1 MNSSS
6 KNTSDHTWALWAA
19 FLLGLAA
26 ILWVGAGF
34 VGTSHIALAMTF
46 AIAVAYLVGALEIRR
61 YRGLTQGLAVALVK
75 VPEPLNQL
83 GDWLPGVPQPLQY
96 PVRQRIEGERAALP
110 GLSLTP
116 YLIGLLVMLGMLG
129 TFLGMVVTFKGAV
142 FALEGSADL
151 QAIRAALAAPIKGL
165 GFAFGTSV
173 AGVATSAMLGLM
185 SALSRRERLAVVRTL
200 DARIATAFHPFTL
213 AFQRNASFAAMQ
225 AQASALPAVVDQLQA
240 LMSQMEQR
248 GQQLDTQLQSRQD
261 QFHKETA
268 AAYTGL
274 GQTVA
279 LSLQESLTASARIA
293 GETIQPVVESAMKA
307 IAEESTRLHGRVSES
322 VQAQLKGL
330 SSEFSAVTSTVADT
344 WKQALD
350 TQART
355 NTELVSGL
363 GLALVGFNETLEQ
376 RSQLLLGTMSEAM
389 GRQQSE
395 QALAEQSK
403 QAVWAQTLQS
413 QAEASEAM
421 VGRLG
426 DALAGFSNSFEQRT
440 QTLLS
445 NMGEAMERVRLEQ
458 AEAEQ
463 GKQAAWAQTLQ
474 SQATASEQMVA
485 RLDEALAGFSHTFE
499 QRTSALLSNMGESMG
514 RVQSAQALAEQGKQ
528 AAWVQTLHSQAT
540 ASEKM
545 VAQLSDA
552 LAGFNATFEQRAN
565 ALLANVGQSMN
576 QSQAEHAEAEQQKLA
591 AWTQALQ
598 TMAAALQSEWH
609 TVGSQNLAQQQAVGR
624 SLAQAAEA
632 IQHSPTEQA
641 RQTQAEMSRLLA
653 ASEALVKARS
663 EAEAQWAAQQGERMD
678 QLAGLWRSELAALR
692 TEESAR
698 GESAVARLADWQDS
712 LTTQLQTLRREED
725 QRGEAAVNRLGEL
738 QTAMA
743 SHLATLGE
751 ALEAPMTRLL
761 ETASEAPKAAA
772 EVIAQ
777 LREEMSHLTERDN
790 LALQERTAL
799 VGNLGALLQS
809 VEHATGEQR
818 AAIESLV
825 TSATRVLDQVSQQ
838 FSATLETQASN
849 TNEVAAQVAGS
860 AAELASL
867 GEAFHH
873 GVSLFSESNQKL
885 VDKLQSIEGA
895 ISQNM
900 ARSDEQLAYYVAQAR
915 EVIDLSISSQQGI
928 VEDLRRLRGSGKAAA
943 AGSTA

>member
-1 MNSSS
+1 MNRSL
-6 KNTSDHTWALWAA
+6 NAGVLMGA

-26 ILWVGAGF
+26 IGWVGAGF

-46 AIAVAYLVGALEIRR
+46 AMAAAYLAGALEVRR
-61 YRGLTQGLAVALVK
+61 YRGLTLGLATALAK

-83 GDWLPGVPQPLQY
+83 GDWLGAVPQPLQHS
-96 PVRQRIEGERAALP
+96 VRQRVEGERAALP

-151 QAIRAALAAPIKGL
+151 AAIRSALAAPIKGL

-185 SALSRRERLAVVRTL
+185 SALVRRERLGVVRAL
-200 DARIATAFHPFTL
+200 DARIATVFHPFTI
-213 AFQRNASFAAMQ
+213 AFQRNASFTAMQ
-225 AQASALPAVVDQLQA
+225 VQASALPAVVEQLQA
-240 LMSQMEQR
+240 LMTQMEQR
-248 GQQLDTQLQSRQD
+248 GQQLDTQLLTRQD
-261 QFHKETA
+261 QFHQEA
-268 AAYTGL
+268 ATAYTGL

-279 LSLQESLTASARIA
+279 LSLKESLTASARIA

-307 IAEESTRLHGRVSES
+307 IAEESTRLHGQVSEA

-330 SSEFSAVTSTVADT
+330 SSEFSTTTGAVSDT
-344 WKQALD
+344 WKQALA
-350 TQART
+350 TQSQT
-355 NTELVSGL
+355 NAELVSGL
-363 GLALVGFNETLEQ
+363 GLALAGINQTLEQ
-376 RSQLLLGTMSEAM
+376 RSQALLGNVTEAM

-395 QALAEQSK
+395 QALAEQ
-403 QAVWAQTLQS
+403 
-413 QAEASEAM
+413 
-421 VGRLG
+421 
-426 DALAGFSNSFEQRT
+426 N
-440 QTLLS
+440 
-445 NMGEAMERVRLEQ
+445 
-458 AEAEQ
+458 
-463 GKQAAWAQTLQ
+463 KQAAWAQTLQ
-474 SQATASEQMVA
+474 SQAAASEAMVGQ
-485 RLDEALAGFSHTFE
+485 LSQALAGFSETLE
-499 QRTSALLSNMGESMG
+499 QRTSALLTNMGEAMG
-514 RVQSAQALAEQGKQ
+514 RAHSEQAASEQSKQ
-528 AAWVQTLHSQAT
+528 AVWAETLQAQAT
-540 ASEKM
+540 ASEHM
-545 VAQLSDA
+545 VTQLSEA
-552 LAGFNATFEQRAN
+552 LVGFNTTFEQRAQ
-565 ALLANVGQSMN
+565 ALLANVAEAMRQT
-576 QSQAEHAEAEQQKLA
+576 QIEHAQADQQKQT
-591 AWTQALQ
+591 AWTNALQ
-598 TMAAALQSEWH
+598 GMAASLQNEWKS
-609 TVGSQNLAQQQAVGR
+609 VGGKHFEQQQAVGE
-624 SLAQAAEA
+624 SLAQAAAA
-632 IQHSPTEQA
+632 IQRSATEQA
-641 RQTQAEMSRLLA
+641 HQTQEEMSRLLA

-663 EAEAQWAAQQGERMD
+663 EAEAQWTSQQGERMD
-678 QLAGLWRSELAALR
+678 QIAGLWRSELAALR
-692 TEESAR
+692 SEESAR
-698 GESAVARLADWQDS
+698 GESAVARLADWQEG

-772 EVIAQ
+772 EMIAQ
-777 LREEMSHLTERDN
+777 LRQEMSHLTERDN

-799 VGNLGALLQS
+799 VGHLGTLLQS

-825 TSATRVLDQVSQQ
+825 GSATRVLDQVSQQ
-838 FSATLETQASN
+838 FSATLEKQAGN

-873 GVSLFSESNQKL
+873 GVQLFSESNQQL
-885 VDKLQSIEGA
+885 VDKLQHIEGA
-895 ISQNM
+895 MAKNM

-928 VEDLRRLRGSGKAAA
+928 VEDLRRLRGASKSSATTVGSAA
-943 AGSTA
+943 

>member
-1 MNSSS
+1 MNS
-6 KNTSDHTWALWAA
+6 TSNSTLHKVALLVA
-19 FLLGLAA
+19 FALGLAA

-46 AIAVAYLVGALEIRR
+46 AIAVAYLAGALEVRR
-61 YRGLTQGLAVALVK
+61 YRSLTNGLATALAQ
-75 VPEPLNQL
+75 VPEPLHQL
-83 GDWLPGVPQPLQY
+83 GDWLPSVPQALQHA
-96 PVRQRIEGERAALP
+96 VRQRIEGERAALP
-110 GLSLTP
+110 GLSITP

-151 QAIRAALAAPIKGL
+151 AAIRSALAAPIKGL

-185 SALSRRERLAVVRTL
+185 SALSRRERLEVVRVL
-200 DARIATAFHPFTL
+200 DARIATVFHPFTL

-240 LMSQMEQR
+240 LMTQMEQR
-248 GQQLDTQLQSRQD
+248 GQQLDTQLVSRQD

-307 IAEESTRLHGRVSES
+307 IAEESTRLHGQVSES

-330 SSEFSAVTSTVADT
+330 SSEFSATTGAVADT

-350 TQART
+350 TQAHT

-376 RSQLLLGTMSEAM
+376 RSQALLGNVSEAM

-395 QALAEQSK
+395 QALAEQNK
-403 QAVWAQTLQS
+403 QAAWALTLQS
-413 QAEASEAM
+413 QAAASEAM
-421 VGRLG
+421 VGQLSET
-426 DALAGFSNSFEQRT
+426 LAGFSNTFEQRT
-440 QTLLS
+440 SALLS
-445 NMGEAMERVRLEQ
+445 SMGDAMERVRREQ

-463 GKQAAWAQTLQ
+463 GKQAAWLQTLQ
-474 SQATASEQMVA
+474 SQAMGSEQMVA
-485 RLDEALAGFSHTFE
+485 RLGEALTGFSD
-499 QRTSALLSNMGESMG
+499 S
-514 RVQSAQALAEQGKQ
+514 
-528 AAWVQTLHSQAT
+528 
-540 ASEKM
+540 
-545 VAQLSDA
+545 
-552 LAGFNATFEQRAN
+552 FEQRAS
-565 ALLANVGQSMN
+565 ALLANVGQAMN
-576 QSQAEHAEAEQQKLA
+576 QSQADHAQAEQQKQA
-591 AWTQALQ
+591 TWTQALQ
-598 TMAAALQSEWH
+598 TMAAGLQSEWQ
-609 TVGSQNLAQQQAVGR
+609 TVGSQNLAQQQAVGQA
-624 SLAQAAEA
+624 LAQAAAA
-632 IQHSPTEQA
+632 IQQSATEQA
-641 RQTQAEMSRLLA
+641 RQTQEEMSRLLA
-653 ASEALVKARS
+653 TSEALVQARS
-663 EAEAQWAAQQGERMD
+663 EAEAQWAAEQGERMD

-698 GESAVARLADWQDS
+698 GESAVSRLADWQDG

-777 LREEMSHLTERDN
+777 LRQEMSHLTERDN

-799 VGNLGALLQS
+799 VGNLGTLLQS

-825 TSATRVLDQVSQQ
+825 TSATSVLDQVSQQ

-873 GVSLFSESNQKL
+873 GVQLFSESNQKL
-885 VDKLQSIEGA
+885 VDKLQNIEGA

-928 VEDLRRLRGSGKAAA
+928 VEDLRRLRGSSAKAAA
-943 AGSTA
+943 GGSAA

>member
-1 MNSSS
+1 MNNS
-6 KNTSDHTWALWAA
+6 NTSTRLPKWAILAA

-26 ILWVGAGF
+26 ILWVGSGF

-46 AIAVAYLVGALEIRR
+46 AIAVAYFVGALEVRR
-61 YRGLTQGLAVALVK
+61 YRGLTNGLAAALEK
-75 VPEPLNQL
+75 VPEPLSQL
-83 GDWLPGVPQPLQY
+83 DDWLKSVPQPLQHA
-96 PVRQRIEGERAALP
+96 VRQRIEGERAALP

-185 SALSRRERLAVVRTL
+185 SALARRERLDVVRTL
-200 DARIATAFHPFTL
+200 DMRIATVFHPFTL
-213 AFQRNASFAAMQ
+213 AYQRNASFAAMQ
-225 AQASALPAVVDQLQA
+225 AQANALPAVVDRLQA
-240 LMSQMEQR
+240 LMAQMEAR

-261 QFHKETA
+261 QFHKEAA
-268 AAYTGL
+268 AAYNGL

-279 LSLQESLTASARIA
+279 QSLKESLTASARIA

-307 IAEESTRLHGRVSES
+307 IAEESTRLHAQVSET
-322 VQAQLKGL
+322 VQTQLKGL
-330 SSEFSAVTSTVADT
+330 SSEFGATTSAVADT
-344 WKQALD
+344 WKEALA
-350 TQART
+350 TQSRT

-363 GLALVGFNETLEQ
+363 GLALVGFNDTLEQ
-376 RSQLLLGTMSEAM
+376 RSQALLGNVSEAM

-395 QALAEQSK
+395 QAAAEQHK
-403 QAVWAQTLQS
+403 QAVWAQTLQA
-413 QAEASEAM
+413 QASASEQM
-421 VGRLG
+421 VQQLG
-426 DALAGFSNSFEQRT
+426 ETLAGFSATFEQRT
-440 QTLLS
+440 SALLEHMS
-445 NMGEAMERVRLEQ
+445 ETMGRVRSDQAEVEQ
-458 AEAEQ
+458 A
-463 GKQAAWAQTLQ
+463 KQAAWAQTLQ
-474 SQATASEQMVA
+474 SQAAASEHMV
-485 RLDEALAGFSHTFE
+485 RQLGEALAGFNTTFE
-499 QRTSALLSNMGESMG
+499 ER
-514 RVQSAQALAEQGKQ
+514 
-528 AAWVQTLHSQAT
+528 
-540 ASEKM
+540 AS
-545 VAQLSDA
+545 
-552 LAGFNATFEQRAN
+552 
-565 ALLANVGQSMN
+565 ALLANVGQAMN
-576 QSQAEHAEAEQQKLA
+576 QSQAEHAQAEQQKRA

-598 TMAAALQSEWH
+598 TMAASLQSEWQ
-609 TVGSQNLAQQQAVGR
+609 TVGGQNLAQQQAVSA
-624 SLAQAAEA
+624 SLAEAAAA
-632 IQHSPTEQA
+632 IQQSTTEQA

-692 TEESAR
+692 EEESAR
-698 GESAVARLADWQDS
+698 GESAATRLAEWQNS

-743 SHLATLGE
+743 GHLATLGE

-777 LREEMSHLTERDN
+777 LRQEMSHLTERDN

-825 TSATRVLDQVSQQ
+825 TSATGVLDQVSQQ
-838 FSATLETQASN
+838 FSATLETQGSS
-849 TNEVAAQVAGS
+849 TREVAAQVAAS
-860 AAELASL
+860 AAELGSL

-873 GVSLFSESNQKL
+873 GVQLFSESNQKL

-895 ISQNM
+895 IAQNM

-928 VEDLRRLRGSGKAAA
+928 VEDLRRLRGGSGKAT
-943 AGSTA
+943 AGSAA

>member
-1 MNSSS
+1 M
-6 KNTSDHTWALWAA
+6 NTSNTTSLPKWAILVA
-19 FLLGLAA
+19 FALGLAA
-26 ILWVGAGF
+26 IGWVGAGF
-34 VGTSHIALAMTF
+34 VGTSPIALAMTF
-46 AIAVAYLVGALEIRR
+46 AIAVAYLAGALEIRR
-61 YRGLTQGLAVALVK
+61 YRGLTNGLALALAK
-75 VPEPLNQL
+75 VPEPLNRL
-83 GDWLPGVPQPLQY
+83 SDWLPSVPQPLQHA
-96 PVRQRIEGERAALP
+96 VRQRIEGERAALP

-151 QAIRAALAAPIKGL
+151 AAIRAALAAPIKGL

-185 SALSRRERLAVVRTL
+185 SALARRERLDAVRTL
-200 DARIATAFHPFTL
+200 DARIATVFHPFTL

-225 AQASALPAVVDQLQA
+225 AQANALPAVVDQLQA
-240 LMSQMEQR
+240 LMTQMEQR
-248 GQQLDTQLQSRQD
+248 GQQLDGQLQTRQD
-261 QFHKETA
+261 QFHKEAA

-279 LSLQESLTASARIA
+279 QSLKESLTASARIA

-307 IAEESTRLHGRVSES
+307 IAEESTRLHGQVNES

-330 SSEFSAVTSTVADT
+330 SKEFSTTTNAVADT
-344 WKQALD
+344 WKEALA
-350 TQART
+350 TQSKT

-363 GLALVGFNETLEQ
+363 GLALAGFNETLDQ
-376 RSQLLLGTMSEAM
+376 RSQALLGNVIEAM
-389 GRQQSE
+389 GRLHSE
-395 QALAEQSK
+395 QAAAEHHKQS
-403 QAVWAQTLQS
+403 AWSQTLEA
-413 QAEASEAM
+413 QASASEHM
-421 VGRLG
+421 VQQLG
-426 DALAGFSNSFEQRT
+426 EALAGFSAAFEQRT
-440 QTLLS
+440 HNLLA
-445 NMGEAMERVRLEQ
+445 NMSETMGRVHSEQ
-458 AEAEQ
+458 AQAEQ
-463 GKQAAWAQTLQ
+463 VKQAAWAQTLQ
-474 SQATASEQMVA
+474 SQAADSEHMVKQ
-485 RLDEALAGFSHTFE
+485 LSGALNGFNTTFE
-499 QRTSALLSNMGESMG
+499 ERTS
-514 RVQSAQALAEQGKQ
+514 
-528 AAWVQTLHSQAT
+528 
-540 ASEKM
+540 
-545 VAQLSDA
+545 
-552 LAGFNATFEQRAN
+552 
-565 ALLANVGQSMN
+565 ALLANVGQAMN
-576 QSQAEHAEAEQQKLA
+576 QSQADHAQAEQRKQA

-598 TMAAALQSEWH
+598 TVAASLQSEWQS
-609 TVGSQNLAQQQAVGR
+609 VGSQNLAQQQAVSA
-624 SLAQAAEA
+624 SLAEAAAA
-632 IQHSPTEQA
+632 IQQSATEQA
-641 RQTQAEMSRLLA
+641 RQTQAEMARLLA

-692 TEESAR
+692 SEESAR
-698 GESAVARLADWQDS
+698 GESAVARLTDWQTS
-712 LTTQLQTLRREED
+712 LTNQLQTLRREED
-725 QRGEAAVNRLGEL
+725 QRGEAAVDRLGEL

-777 LREEMSHLTERDN
+777 LRQEMSHLTERDN
-790 LALQERTAL
+790 IALQERTAL

-825 TSATRVLDQVSQQ
+825 SSASSVLDQVSQQ

-849 TNEVAAQVAGS
+849 TNEAAAQVAGS

-867 GEAFHH
+867 GEAFQH
-873 GVSLFSESNQKL
+873 GVQLFSESNQKL

-928 VEDLRRLRGSGKAAA
+928 VEDLRRLRGSSGKAV
-943 AGSTA
+943 AGSTV

>member
-1 MNSSS
+1 MQVTEMNRSS
-6 KNTSDHTWALWAA
+6 TAAVLIGA
-19 FLLGLAA
+19 FLIGLAA
-26 ILWVGAGF
+26 IGWVGAGF
-34 VGTSHIALAMTF
+34 LGTSYIALAMTF
-46 AIAVAYLVGALEIRR
+46 AIAVAYIAGALEVRR
-61 YRGLTQGLAVALVK
+61 YRSLTNGLAAALNK

-83 GDWLPGVPQPLQY
+83 GDWLPGVPQALQHS
-96 PVRQRIEGERAALP
+96 VRQRIEGERAALP

-151 QAIRAALAAPIKGL
+151 AAIRTALAAPIKGL

-185 SALSRRERLAVVRTL
+185 SALVRRERLAVVRTL
-200 DARIATAFHPFTL
+200 DARIATVFHPFTL

-240 LMSQMEQR
+240 LMAQMEQR

-261 QFHKETA
+261 QFHQETA

-307 IAEESTRLHGRVSES
+307 IAEESTRLHGQVSES
-322 VQAQLKGL
+322 VQTQLKGL
-330 SSEFSAVTSTVADT
+330 SSEFSATSGAVADT

-363 GLALVGFNETLEQ
+363 GLALAGFNQTLEQ
-376 RSQLLLGTMSEAM
+376 RSQALLGHVTEAM
-389 GRQQSE
+389 SRQQSE
-395 QALAEQSK
+395 QALAEQNK
-403 QAVWAQTLQS
+403 QAAWAQTLQS
-413 QAEASEAM
+413 QATASETM
-421 VGRLG
+421 VGRLSE
-426 DALAGFSNSFEQRT
+426 ALAGFSNSFEQRT
-440 QTLLS
+440 HALLD
-445 NMGEAMERVRLEQ
+445 NMGEAMERVRTEQ
-458 AEAEQ
+458 AAAEQ

-474 SQATASEQMVA
+474 SQATASEQMVT
-485 RLDEALAGFSHTFE
+485 RLDEALNAFSHTFE
-499 QRTSALLSNMGESMG
+499 QRTHSLLSNVGESMG
-514 RVQSAQALAEQGKQ
+514 RVHSEQAEAEQGKQ
-528 AAWVQTLHSQAT
+528 AAWLQTLQSQAS

-545 VAQLSDA
+545 VTQLSEA
-552 LAGFNATFEQRAN
+552 LAGFNTTFEQRAS
-565 ALLANVGQSMN
+565 ALLANVGQAMN
-576 QSQAEHAEAEQQKLA
+576 QSQAEHAQAEQQKQA

-598 TMAAALQSEWH
+598 TMAAALQSEWQA
-609 TVGSQNLAQQQAVGR
+609 VGSQNLAQQQAVSQ

-632 IQHSPTEQA
+632 IQHSATEQA
-641 RQTQAEMSRLLA
+641 RQTQTEMSRLLA
-653 ASEALVKARS
+653 ASEELVKARG

-698 GESAVARLADWQDS
+698 GESAVARLADWQS
-712 LTTQLQTLRREED
+712 GLTTQLQTLRREED

-777 LREEMSHLTERDN
+777 LRQEMSHLTERDN

-799 VGNLGALLQS
+799 VGNLGTLLQS

-825 TSATRVLDQVSQQ
+825 TSATGVLDQVSQQ
-838 FSATLETQASN
+838 FSATLDVQASN

-895 ISQNM
+895 ITQNM

-928 VEDLRRLRGSGKAAA
+928 VEDLRRLRGSGKAP
-943 AGSTA
+943 AGSAA

>member
-1 MNSSS
+1 MNSS
-6 KNTSDHTWALWAA
+6 NTTSLPKWAILAA
-19 FLLGLAA
+19 FALGLAA
-26 ILWVGAGF
+26 IGWVGAGF

-46 AIAVAYLVGALEIRR
+46 AIAVAYFVGALEIRR
-61 YRGLTQGLAVALVK
+61 YRGLTNGLAAALSK
-75 VPEPLNQL
+75 VPEPLNRL
-83 GDWLPGVPQPLQY
+83 ADWLSSVPLPLQHA
-96 PVRQRIEGERAALP
+96 VRQRIEGERAALP

-151 QAIRAALAAPIKGL
+151 AAIRAALAAPIKGL

-185 SALSRRERLAVVRTL
+185 SALARRERLDAVRTL
-200 DARIATAFHPFTL
+200 DARIATVFHPFTL

-225 AQASALPAVVDQLQA
+225 AQANALPAVVDQLQA
-240 LMSQMEQR
+240 LMTQLEQR
-248 GQQLDTQLQSRQD
+248 GQQLDGQLQTRQD
-261 QFHKETA
+261 QFHKEAA

-279 LSLQESLTASARIA
+279 QSLKESLAASARIA

-307 IAEESTRLHGRVSES
+307 IAEESTRLHGQVSES
-322 VQAQLKGL
+322 VQTQLKGL
-330 SSEFSAVTSTVADT
+330 SKEFGATTNAVAQT
-344 WKQALD
+344 WKEALA
-350 TQART
+350 TQSKT

-376 RSQLLLGTMSEAM
+376 RSQALLGNVSAAM
-389 GRQQSE
+389 GQQQSE
-395 QALAEQSK
+395 QALAEQNK
-403 QAVWAQTLQS
+403 QAAWMQTLQA
-413 QAEASEAM
+413 QATASERM
-421 VGRLG
+421 VQQLG
-426 DALAGFSNSFEQRT
+426 EALTGFNAAFEQRT
-440 QTLLS
+440 NALLTNLGES
-445 NMGEAMERVRLEQ
+445 MGRLHNAQ

-463 GKQAAWAQTLQ
+463 GKQVAWAQTLQ
-474 SQATASEQMVA
+474 SQAASSEQMVA
-485 RLDEALAGFSHTFE
+485 RLSEALALFNTSFE
-499 QRTSALLSNMGESMG
+499 ERA
-514 RVQSAQALAEQGKQ
+514 
-528 AAWVQTLHSQAT
+528 QTL
-540 ASEKM
+540 
-545 VAQLSDA
+545 
-552 LAGFNATFEQRAN
+552 LAG
-565 ALLANVGQSMN
+565 VGQAMN
-576 QSQAEHAEAEQQKLA
+576 QSQAEHAQAEQRKQA

-598 TMAAALQSEWH
+598 TMAASLQSEWQ
-609 TVGSQNLAQQQAVGR
+609 TVGSQNLAQQQAVSA
-624 SLAQAAEA
+624 SLAEAAAA
-632 IQHSPTEQA
+632 IQQSASEQA
-641 RQTQAEMSRLLA
+641 RQTQAEMARLLA

-692 TEESAR
+692 SEESAR
-698 GESAVARLADWQDS
+698 GELAVARLADWQTS
-712 LTTQLQTLRREED
+712 LTTQLQTLRSEED

-761 ETASEAPKAAA
+761 ATASEAPKAAA

-777 LREEMSHLTERDN
+777 LRQEMSHLTERDN

-825 TSATRVLDQVSQQ
+825 TSASSVLDQVSQQ

-867 GEAFHH
+867 GEAFQH
-873 GVSLFSESNQKL
+873 GVQLFSESNQKL

-928 VEDLRRLRGSGKAAA
+928 VEDLRRLRGSSGKAV
-943 AGSTA
+943 AGSAA

>member
-1 MNSSS
+1 MNSS
-6 KNTSDHTWALWAA
+6 KNTSSPTGALWAT
-19 FLLGLAA
+19 FVLGLAA

-46 AIAVAYLVGALEIRR
+46 AIAAAYLVGALEIRR
-61 YRGLTQGLAVALVK
+61 YRGLTHGLATALDK
-75 VPEPLNQL
+75 VPEPLSQL
-83 GDWLPGVPQPLQY
+83 GDWLPAVPQPLQY
-96 PVRQRIEGERAALP
+96 SVRQRIEGERAALP

-185 SALSRRERLAVVRTL
+185 SALSRRERLAVVRRL
-200 DARIATAFHPFTL
+200 DARIATVFHPFTIG
-213 AFQRNASFAAMQ
+213 FQRKASFAAMQ

-240 LMSQMEQR
+240 LITQMEQR

-261 QFHKETA
+261 QFHREAA

-279 LSLQESLTASARIA
+279 SSLQESLTASARIA
-293 GETIQPVVESAMKA
+293 GETIQPVVASAMKA
-307 IAEESTRLHGRVSES
+307 IAEESTRLHGQVSES

-330 SSEFSAVTSTVADT
+330 SSEFSATTGVVADT
-344 WKQALD
+344 WKRALD
-350 TQART
+350 TQAKT

-363 GLALVGFNETLEQ
+363 GLALAGFNQTLEQ
-376 RSQLLLGTMSEAM
+376 RSEALLGHVTEAM

-395 QALAEQSK
+395 QALAEHNK
-403 QAVWAQTLQS
+403 QVAWAATLQS
-413 QAEASEAM
+413 QAAGGEAM
-421 VGRLG
+421 VGRL
-426 DALAGFSNSFEQRT
+426 
-440 QTLLS
+440 
-445 NMGEAMERVRLEQ
+445 
-458 AEAEQ
+458 
-463 GKQAAWAQTLQ
+463 
-474 SQATASEQMVA
+474 SET
-485 RLDEALAGFSHTFE
+485 LAGFSHTFE
-499 QRTSALLSNMGESMG
+499 QRTTALLDNMGKAME
-514 RVQSAQALAEQGKQ
+514 RVRTEQAEAEHGKQ
-528 AAWVQTLHSQAT
+528 AAWVQTLQSQAS
-540 ASEKM
+540 ASETM
-545 VAQLSDA
+545 VARLSDA
-552 LAGFNATFEQRAN
+552 LAGFNTTFEQRAS
-565 ALLANVGQSMN
+565 ALLANVGQAMN
-576 QSQAEHAEAEQQKLA
+576 QSQAEHAQAEQQKQA

-598 TMAAALQSEWH
+598 TMAAGLRSEWQ
-609 TVGSQNLAQQQAVGR
+609 TVGSQNLAQQQAVSQ
-624 SLAQAAEA
+624 SLAQAAAA
-632 IQHSPTEQA
+632 IQHSATEQA

-653 ASEALVKARS
+653 ASEALVQARS

-698 GESAVARLADWQDS
+698 GESAVARLAEWQDG

-725 QRGEAAVNRLGEL
+725 ERGEAAVNRLGEL

-761 ETASEAPKAAA
+761 ETASEAPRAAA

-777 LREEMSHLTERDN
+777 LRQEMSHLTERDN

-799 VGNLGALLQS
+799 VGNLATLLQS

-825 TSATRVLDQVSQQ
+825 TSATGVLDQVSQQ
-838 FSATLETQASN
+838 FSTTLESQASN
-849 TNEVAAQVAGS
+849 TNEVAVQVAGS

-873 GVSLFSESNQKL
+873 GVQLFSESNQKL

-895 ISQNM
+895 IAQNM

-943 AGSTA
+943 GSAA

>member
-1 MNSSS
+1 MPIG
-6 KNTSDHTWALWAA
+6 A

-26 ILWVGAGF
+26 LVWVGVGF

-46 AIAVAYLVGALEIRR
+46 AIAVGYLVGALEIRR
-61 YRGLTQGLAVALVK
+61 YRGLTNGLAAALAK

-83 GDWLPGVPQPLQY
+83 GDWLKSVPQPLQHS
-96 PVRQRIEGERAALP
+96 VRQRIEGERAALP

-185 SALSRRERLAVVRTL
+185 SALARRERLEVVRTL
-200 DARIATAFHPFTL
+200 DMRIATVFHPFTL
-213 AFQRNASFAAMQ
+213 AYQRNASFAAMQ
-225 AQASALPAVVDQLQA
+225 AQASALPAVVDKLQA
-240 LMSQMEQR
+240 LMAQMEQR
-248 GQQLDTQLQSRQD
+248 GQQLDTQLQSKQD
-261 QFHKETA
+261 QFHKEAA

-279 LSLQESLTASARIA
+279 LSLKESLTASARIA

-307 IAEESTRLHGRVSES
+307 IAEESTRLHGQVSDS
-322 VQAQLKGL
+322 VQTQLKGL
-330 SSEFSAVTSTVADT
+330 SSEFSTTTRSVADT
-344 WKQALD
+344 WNQALEN
-350 TQART
+350 QAQT

-363 GLALVGFNETLEQ
+363 GLALVGFNQTLEQ
-376 RSQLLLGTMSEAM
+376 RSQALLGNLTDAM

-395 QALAEQSK
+395 QALNEQNK
-403 QAVWAQTLQS
+403 QAAWAQTLQS
-413 QAEASEAM
+413 QAAASEAM
-421 VGRLG
+421 VGQLSG
-426 DALAGFSNSFEQRT
+426 TLAGFSNTFEQRT
-440 QTLLS
+440 CALLS
-445 NMGEAMERVRLEQ
+445 NMGEVMERVRREQ

-463 GKQAAWAQTLQ
+463 GKQAAWVQTLQ
-474 SQATASEQMVA
+474 SQASTSEKMVT
-485 RLDEALAGFSHTFE
+485 RLSEALAGFNT
-499 QRTSALLSNMGESMG
+499 
-514 RVQSAQALAEQGKQ
+514 
-528 AAWVQTLHSQAT
+528 
-540 ASEKM
+540 
-545 VAQLSDA
+545 
-552 LAGFNATFEQRAN
+552 TFEQRAS
-565 ALLANVGQSMN
+565 ALLANVGQAMN
-576 QSQAEHAEAEQQKLA
+576 QSQAEHAQAEEKKQA

-598 TMAAALQSEWH
+598 TMAAALQSEWQ
-609 TVGSQNLAQQQAVGR
+609 TVGNQNLAQQQAVSQ

-632 IQHSPTEQA
+632 IQHSATEQA
-641 RQTQAEMSRLLA
+641 RQTQTEMSRLLV
-653 ASEALVKARS
+653 ASEELVKARG
-663 EAEAQWAAQQGERMD
+663 EAEAQWIAQQGERMD
-678 QLAGLWRSELAALR
+678 HLAGLWRSELAALR

-698 GESAVARLADWQDS
+698 GESAVARLADWQSS

-777 LREEMSHLTERDN
+777 LRQEMSHLTERDN

-799 VGNLGALLQS
+799 VGNLGTLLQS

-825 TSATRVLDQVSQQ
+825 TSATGVLDQVSQQ
-838 FSATLETQASN
+838 FSATLETQASH

-895 ISQNM
+895 ITKNM

-928 VEDLRRLRGSGKAAA
+928 VEDLRRLRGSGGKAT
-943 AGSTA
+943 AGSVA

>member
-6 KNTSDHTWALWAA
+6 NSTLHKVALWVA
-19 FLLGLAA
+19 FALGLAA

-34 VGTSHIALAMTF
+34 LGTSHIALAMTF
-46 AIAVAYLVGALEIRR
+46 AIAVAYIAGAMEVRR
-61 YRGLTQGLAVALVK
+61 YRGLTNGLAAALSK
-75 VPEPLNQL
+75 VPEPLQQL
-83 GDWLPGVPQPLQY
+83 SDWLPSVPQPLQHS
-96 PVRQRIEGERAALP
+96 VRQRIEGERAALP

-151 QAIRAALAAPIKGL
+151 AAIRTALAAPIKGL

-185 SALSRRERLAVVRTL
+185 SALSRRERLDVVRTL
-200 DARIATAFHPFTL
+200 DARIATVFHPFTL

-240 LMSQMEQR
+240 LMAQMEQR
-248 GQQLDTQLQSRQD
+248 GQQLDTQLVTRQD
-261 QFHKETA
+261 QFHKEAA

-279 LSLQESLTASARIA
+279 LSLKESLTASARIA

-307 IAEESTRLHGRVSES
+307 IAEESTRLHGQVSES

-330 SSEFSAVTSTVADT
+330 SSEFSATTGAVADT

-350 TQART
+350 TQSQT

-376 RSQLLLGTMSEAM
+376 RSQALLGNVSEAM

-395 QALAEQSK
+395 QAFAEQNKQAAWAQTLQSQAEASESMVARLGEALAGFSSTFEQRTSALLNNMGEAMERVRTEQAEAEQGK

-413 QAEASEAM
+413 QAAASESM
-421 VGRLG
+421 VGQLG
-426 DALAGFSNSFEQRT
+426 QTLAGFSTTFEERT
-440 QTLLS
+440 NALL
-445 NMGEAMERVRLEQ
+445 NRMGEAMGRLHSEQ

-463 GKQAAWAQTLQ
+463 GKQSTWLQTLQ
-474 SQATASEQMVA
+474 SQAS
-485 RLDEALAGFSHTFE
+485 
-499 QRTSALLSNMGESMG
+499 
-514 RVQSAQALAEQGKQ
+514 
-528 AAWVQTLHSQAT
+528 

-545 VAQLSDA
+545 VAQLSEA
-552 LAGFNATFEQRAN
+552 LVGFNTTFEQRAS
-565 ALLANVGQSMN
+565 ALLANVGQAMN
-576 QSQAEHAEAEQQKLA
+576 QSRAEHAQAEQQKQA

-598 TMAAALQSEWH
+598 TMAAGLQSEWQ
-609 TVGSQNLAQQQAVGR
+609 TVGSQNLAQQQAVGQ
-624 SLAQAAEA
+624 SLAQAATA
-632 IQHSPTEQA
+632 IRQSATEQA
-641 RQTQAEMSRLLA
+641 RQTQEEMSRLLA
-653 ASEALVKARS
+653 ASEALVQARS
-663 EAEAQWAAQQGERMD
+663 EAEAQWAAEQGERMD

-692 TEESAR
+692 SEESAR
-698 GESAVARLADWQDS
+698 GESAVARLADWQAG

-738 QTAMA
+738 QAAMA

-777 LREEMSHLTERDN
+777 LRQEMSHLTERDN

-799 VGNLGALLQS
+799 VGNLGTLLQS

-825 TSATRVLDQVSQQ
+825 TSATSVLDQVSQQ

-873 GVSLFSESNQKL
+873 GVQLFSESNQKL
-885 VDKLQSIEGA
+885 VDKLQNIEGA

-928 VEDLRRLRGSGKAAA
+928 VEDLRRLRGNGSGKATTGSAA
-943 AGSTA
+943 

>member
-1 MNSSS
+1 MNRSS
-6 KNTSDHTWALWAA
+6 NATVLIGA

-26 ILWVGAGF
+26 IIWVGAGF

-46 AIAVAYLVGALEIRR
+46 AIAVAYLAGAMEVRR
-61 YRGLTQGLAVALVK
+61 YRGLTNGLATALAQVS
-75 VPEPLNQL
+75 EPLPQL
-83 GDWLPGVPQPLQY
+83 GDWLPSVPQPLQHS
-96 PVRQRIEGERAALP
+96 VRQRIEGERGALP

-151 QAIRAALAAPIKGL
+151 AAIRTALAAPIKGL

-185 SALSRRERLAVVRTL
+185 SALSRRERLEVVRTL
-200 DARIATAFHPFTL
+200 DARIATVFYPFTL

-225 AQASALPAVVDQLQA
+225 AQANALPAVVDQLQA
-240 LMSQMEQR
+240 LMTQMEQR
-248 GQQLDTQLQSRQD
+248 GQQLDTQLQTRQD
-261 QFHKETA
+261 QFHQETA

-279 LSLQESLTASARIA
+279 MSLKESLTASARIA

-307 IAEESTRLHGRVSES
+307 IAEESTRLHGQVSES

-330 SSEFSAVTSTVADT
+330 SSEFSATTGAVADT
-344 WKQALD
+344 WTRALD
-350 TQART
+350 TQAKT

-363 GLALVGFNETLEQ
+363 GLALVGFNQTLEQ
-376 RSQLLLGTMSEAM
+376 RSQALLGNVTDAM

-395 QALAEQSK
+395 QAIAEQNK
-403 QAVWAQTLQS
+403 QAAWAQTLQS
-413 QAEASEAM
+413 QAAASEAM
-421 VGRLG
+421 VARLSE
-426 DALAGFSNSFEQRT
+426 ALAGFSNTFEQRT
-440 QTLLS
+440 GALLN
-445 NMGEAMERVRLEQ
+445 NMGEAMERVRTEQ
-458 AEAEQ
+458 AEAEQGKQAVWASTLQSQATSSEQMVARLGEALAGFRDTFEQRTSALLSNMGEAMGRVHSEQAESEQ

-485 RLDEALAGFSHTFE
+485 QLSEALAGFNT
-499 QRTSALLSNMGESMG
+499 
-514 RVQSAQALAEQGKQ
+514 
-528 AAWVQTLHSQAT
+528 
-540 ASEKM
+540 
-545 VAQLSDA
+545 
-552 LAGFNATFEQRAN
+552 TFEQRASG
-565 ALLANVGQSMN
+565 LLSHVGQAMN
-576 QSQAEHAEAEQQKLA
+576 QSQAEHAQAEQQKQA

-598 TMAAALQSEWH
+598 TMATSLQSEWH
-609 TVGSQNLAQQQAVGR
+609 TVGSQNLAQQQAVGQ
-624 SLAQAAEA
+624 SLAEAAAA
-632 IQHSPTEQA
+632 IRQSATEQA
-641 RQTQAEMSRLLA
+641 KQTQEEMSRLLE

-663 EAEAQWAAQQGERMD
+663 EAEVRWAAEQGERMD
-678 QLAGLWRSELAALR
+678 QLAGLWRSELSALR

-698 GESAVARLADWQDS
+698 GESAVARLAGWQDG
-712 LTTQLQTLRREED
+712 LTSQLQTLRREED

-743 SHLATLGE
+743 NHLATLGE

-777 LREEMSHLTERDN
+777 LRQEMSHLTERDN

-799 VGNLGALLQS
+799 VGNLGTLLQS

-825 TSATRVLDQVSQQ
+825 TSATGVLDQVSQQ

-873 GVSLFSESNQKL
+873 GVLLFSESNQKL
-885 VDKLQSIEGA
+885 VDKLQHIEGA

-928 VEDLRRLRGSGKAAA
+928 VEDLRRLRGSGKASTGSAA
-943 AGSTA
+943 

>member
-1 MNSSS
+1 MNRSL
-6 KNTSDHTWALWAA
+6 NAGVLIGA

-46 AIAVAYLVGALEIRR
+46 AIAAAYLAGALEIRR
-61 YRGLTQGLAVALVK
+61 YRGLTKGLAGALAQ

-83 GDWLPGVPQPLQY
+83 GDWLGSVPAPLQHS
-96 PVRQRIEGERAALP
+96 VRQRIEGERAALP

-151 QAIRAALAAPIKGL
+151 AAIRSALAAPIKGL

-185 SALSRRERLAVVRTL
+185 SALSRRERLEVVRTL
-200 DARIATAFHPFTL
+200 DARIATVFHPFTF

-240 LMSQMEQR
+240 LMTLMEQR
-248 GQQLDTQLQSRQD
+248 GQQLDTQLQTRQD
-261 QFHKETA
+261 QFHQETA

-279 LSLQESLTASARIA
+279 LSLKETLTASARIA

-307 IAEESTRLHGRVSES
+307 IAEESTRLHGQVSES

-330 SSEFSAVTSTVADT
+330 SSEFSTTTHTVADT

-350 TQART
+350 TQAKT

-363 GLALVGFNETLEQ
+363 GLALVGFNQTLEQ
-376 RSQLLLGTMSEAM
+376 RSQALLSDVTEAM

-395 QALAEQSK
+395 QTLAEKNKQS
-403 QAVWAQTLQS
+403 AWAQTLQS
-413 QAEASEAM
+413 QASASEKM
-421 VGRLG
+421 VVQLSE
-426 DALAGFSNSFEQRT
+426 ALAGFSTTLEQRT
-440 QTLLS
+440 TALLS
-445 NMGEAMERVRLEQ
+445 NMGEAIGRVHSEQ
-458 AEAEQ
+458 AESEQ
-463 GKQAAWAQTLQ
+463 GKQAAWAMTLQ

-485 RLDEALAGFSHTFE
+485 QLSEALAGFNT
-499 QRTSALLSNMGESMG
+499 
-514 RVQSAQALAEQGKQ
+514 
-528 AAWVQTLHSQAT
+528 
-540 ASEKM
+540 
-545 VAQLSDA
+545 
-552 LAGFNATFEQRAN
+552 TFEQRASG
-565 ALLANVGQSMN
+565 LLSHVGQAMN
-576 QSQAEHAEAEQQKLA
+576 QSQAAHAQAEQQKQA

-598 TMAAALQSEWH
+598 TMAAGLQNEWH
-609 TVGSQNLAQQQAVGR
+609 TVGSQNLAQQQAVGQ
-624 SLAQAAEA
+624 SLAQAAAA
-632 IQHSPTEQA
+632 IRQSATEQA
-641 RQTQAEMSRLLA
+641 KQTQEEMSRLLE

-663 EAEAQWAAQQGERMD
+663 EAETQWATQQGERMD
-678 QLAGLWRSELAALR
+678 QLAGLWRSELSALR

-698 GESAVARLADWQDS
+698 GESAVARLASWQDG
-712 LTTQLQTLRREED
+712 LTSQLQTLRREED

-777 LREEMSHLTERDN
+777 LRQEMSHLTERDN

-799 VGNLGALLQS
+799 VGNLGTLLQS

-825 TSATRVLDQVSQQ
+825 TSATGVLDQVSQQ

-873 GVSLFSESNQKL
+873 GVMLFSESNQKL
-885 VDKLQSIEGA
+885 VDKLQHIEGA
-895 ISQNM
+895 ISKNM

-943 AGSTA
+943 GSAA